1 MRPQRKHTLSV
12 VSFPPP
18 LPLLIRTRFSENL
31 LAAPDFQ
38 AVQLS
43 IFTFHRFVIVSMMI
57 AFFVTQISH
66 HHWSKTASATVN
78 CCAVTSFSRSVKH
91 MESKIASR
99 MPLDNWSPVRFS
111 GDVVPKF
118 PLGWCAGGRLFWR
131 LSVETRSACCR
142 PDFSTNL
149 CHCSKPGS
157 RSAPRTTSR
166 ASPLVLEIKKML
178 QILVHLVRHTEWSIS
193 SVTLN
198 SCCRCVAAIGCFQF
212 SAAVIAC
219 FSATCITPTKSLARN
234 DQVLQLEPFL
244 FPNWSGI
251 KVLGSTNRTRDLVS
265 TVLRGVV
272 NS

>member
-1 MRPQRKHTLSV
+1 
-12 VSFPPP
+12 
-18 LPLLIRTRFSENL
+18 
-31 LAAPDFQ
+31 
-38 AVQLS
+38 
-43 IFTFHRFVIVSMMI
+43 MI

-66 HHWSKTASATVN
+66 HHWSKTASTTVN

-118 PLGWCAGGRLFWR
+118 PLGWCARGRLFWR

-166 ASPLVLEIKKML
+166 ASPLVLEIKKNVANFGPSRSSHRM
-178 QILVHLVRHTEWSIS
+178 VHLVCHVKLVLQVCHSDRLLPILCSRHRLLQRYVHHADEVSRQKRPS
-193 SVTLN
+193 SPIGAVPLSELVGHQGLGLHQPDARPRTDRTAGCSQFLMHRLVN
-198 SCCRCVAAIGCFQF
+198 CSC
-212 SAAVIAC
+212 SSWIAC
-219 FSATCITPTKSLARN
+219 STDMATQT
-234 DQVLQLEPFL
+234 
-244 FPNWSGI
+244 
-251 KVLGSTNRTRDLVS
+251 TRASKREFRYHESV
-265 TVLRGVV
+265 
-272 NS
+272 